1 MVLTTT
7 SRGITYRMSDEQVE
21 ESTMPKNTLGNGA
34 SNAGPYGDSDELTR
48 VNDENIELRQRLAA
62 VQTGAADDADK
73 TRREDKERD
82 EQEQRYKDDVERLQ
96 RENEELKSQL
106 DDATAP
112 KGRTSAKAKSTPATD
127 SSSTGP
133 NGIG

>member
-1 MVLTTT
+1 
-7 SRGITYRMSDEQVE
+7 
-21 ESTMPKNTLGNGA
+21 MPKNTLGNGA

-48 VNDENIELRQRLAA
+48 VNDENISLRQQLAA
-62 VQTGAADDADK
+62 VQTGADDDADK

-96 RENEELKSQL
+96 AENEQLKADL
-106 DDATAP
+106 DAATAP
-112 KGRTSAKAKSTPATD
+112 KTKTSAKAKNTPAAD

-133 NGIG
+133 NSVG